1 MLTVRDPIMRNDSI
15 VPTETGGAA
24 VAASDIRLFE
34 VQRFSAKKTIVFIIA
49 GVVLAATWTR
59 AVVKGGGGGGPEP
72 DPEVKLTPPSG
83 GG

>member
-59 AVVKGGGGGGPEP
+59 AVVKGGGGGPEP